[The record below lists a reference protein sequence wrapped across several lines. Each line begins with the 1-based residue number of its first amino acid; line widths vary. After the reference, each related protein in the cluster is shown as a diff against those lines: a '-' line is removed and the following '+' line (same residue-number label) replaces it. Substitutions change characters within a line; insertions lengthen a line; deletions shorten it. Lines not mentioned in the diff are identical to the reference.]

1 MRIFIE
7 WRDDWLLGI
16 PGVDREHQELAQL
29 FNQVAKLY
37 ACAGEKR
44 MTGNAEVAEELVG
57 LLNEMGEHVRS
68 HFRNEEALMRESGYP
83 ELEDHSFEHAS
94 LLAEYA
100 ELLRELESQ
109 GLGCLDTETLG
120 SLKTWLIGH
129 VANADSRFG
138 EFYRERSVATSD

>member
-37 ACAGEKR
+37 ACADERGTPGHEEAGEKIIR
-44 MTGNAEVAEELVG
+44 
-57 LLNEMGEHVRS
+57 LLNEMGELVRS

-83 ELEDHSFEHAS
+83 ELEEHKQ
-94 LLAEYA
+94 YHQ
-100 ELLRELESQ
+100 ELFVHARQVKRICE
-109 GLGCLDTETLG
+109 GTETSHRLDECFD
-120 SLKTWLIGH
+120 
-129 VANADSRFG
+129 AMARFLVDDILRG
-138 EFYRERSVATSD
+138 DIHFKSYLEYEGYLDR